1 MREQAR
7 ASTLS
12 LPRGGEPYRDA
23 DYPPSEASRG
33 MLYSATKS
41 SGLRNNFSDDNTD
54 ADSMEEALVP
64 SNGED
69 DDYNGRRRTRG
80 KPSAGRL

>member
-1 MREQAR
+1 MRDQAR
-7 ASTLS
+7 ASNLS
-12 LPRGGEPYRDA
+12 LPRGDSYRDVE
-23 DYPPSEASRG
+23 YPASEISRT

-41 SGLRNNFSDDNTD
+41 SGLRNNFDDNTD

-64 SNGED
+64 STED

-80 KPSAGRL
+80 QPTSGRL

>member
-12 LPRGGEPYRDA
+12 LPRGDSYRDA
-23 DYPPSEASRG
+23 DYPPPEASRT
-33 MLYSATKS
+33 MLYSTAKS
-41 SGLRNNFSDDNTD
+41 SGLRNNFDDTD
-54 ADSMEEALVP
+54 ADSMEEALV
-64 SNGED
+64 SSHED

-80 KPSAGRL
+80 KLPGGRL

>member
-12 LPRGGEPYRDA
+12 LPRGDSYRDA
-23 DYPPSEASRG
+23 DYPASEVSRT

-41 SGLRNNFSDDNTD
+41 SGLRNNFDDTD

-64 SNGED
+64 SHED

-80 KPSAGRL
+80 MPSGGRL

>member
-12 LPRGGEPYRDA
+12 LPRGGEPYRDS
-23 DYPPSEASRG
+23 DYSGSEGSRG

-41 SGLRNNFSDDNTD
+41 SGLRNNFAEDNTD
-54 ADSMEEALVP
+54 ADSMEESLVP
-64 SNGED
+64 SNEE
-69 DDYNGRRRTRG
+69 DDYNGRKRTRS

>member
-12 LPRGGEPYRDA
+12 LPRGDSYRDS
-23 DYPPSEASRG
+23 DYSTSEGSRN

-41 SGLRNNFSDDNTD
+41 SGLRNNFADDNTD

-64 SNGED
+64 SGED
-69 DDYNGRRRTRG
+69 DDYNGRRRTRS
-80 KPSAGRL
+80 KPSAGHM

>member
-12 LPRGGEPYRDA
+12 LPRGDSYRDA
-23 DYPPSEASRG
+23 DYPASETSRT

-41 SGLRNNFSDDNTD
+41 SGLRNNFSDDTD
-54 ADSMEEALVP
+54 VDSMEEALVP
-64 SNGED
+64 SNED

-80 KPSAGRL
+80 GPPGGHL